1 MSDTLTNDIVLVRY
15 PFSDS
20 QISKVRPA
28 IIVSAPHMSHDV
40 FIVPLTSRTATLLRG
55 EFVLENW
62 KVSGLNVTS
71 AVKRGIY
78 TIHQRSVL
86 KKVGCL
92 TQSDQMTL
100 IGSLRDWLNLT

>member
-1 MSDTLTNDIVLVRY
+1 MSDYLTNDIVLVRY

-40 FIVPLTSRTATLLRG
+40 FIVPLTSRTATLLPG

-71 AVKRGIY
+71 AVKRGKY
-78 TIHQRSVL
+78 TIHQRLVL

-100 IGSLRDWLNLT
+100 IGS